1 MKWLWSEWPQV
12 EGRIWS
18 SGHTVL
24 LLDYDGTL
32 APIARVP
39 EEARVPAPMKSLL
52 RRLSRSSRVT
62 VALISGRPLANLRQL
77 VGVRNLTYV
86 GNHGLEMWHRGRCTS
101 VAVPGRSREALSRI
115 RPTLAGLVKDVPGAR
130 LEDKGLSLALHYRLA
145 PTSQVA
151 RLKAGIRRAALPFV
165 RSGGLSLLNGRKIIE
180 VRPGLNWTKGDA
192 ALCLVKRMRGRRLLP
207 ICIGDDRTDEDAFG
221 ALIDGIT
228 IRVGAH
234 RRSKARYYVRNV
246 REVAVLL
253 EWIATQLA

>member
-1 MKWLWSEWPQV
+1 
-12 EGRIWS
+12 
-18 SGHTVL
+18 
-24 LLDYDGTL
+24 
-32 APIARVP
+32 
-39 EEARVPAPMKSLL
+39 
-52 RRLSRSSRVT
+52 
-62 VALISGRPLANLRQL
+62 
-77 VGVRNLTYV
+77 
-86 GNHGLEMWHRGRCTS
+86 MWHRGRRTS

-151 RLKAGIRRAALPFV
+151 RLTAGIRRAALPFV

-192 ALCLVKRMRGRRLLP
+192 ALCLIKRMRGRRLLP

>member
-1 MKWLWSEWPQV
+1 MKEQILK
-12 EGRIWS
+12 

-32 APIARVP
+32 APIAPSP
-39 EEARVPAPMKSLL
+39 EQSALPSSTRSVLQ
-52 RRLSRSSRVT
+52 RLSRNPRVT
-62 VALISGRPLANLRQL
+62 VALISGRPLADLRQL

-86 GNHGLEMWHRGRCTS
+86 GNHGLETWHRGRRTS
-101 VAVPGRSREALSRI
+101 VAVPGRSREALSRL

-151 RLKAGIRRAALPFV
+151 RLKAGIRRAARPFV
-165 RSGGLSLLNGRKIIE
+165 RSRALSLLNGRKIIE

-192 ALCLVKRMRGRRLLP
+192 ALRLVKRMRGRRLLP

-234 RRSKARYYVRNV
+234 RGSKARYYVRNV
-246 REVAVLL
+246 REVAALL